1 MSCRVVCR
9 GCLQEVFVVLGKVF
23 KELASL
29 FPDSVFHQGAD
40 EVLDPAENH
49 FAHIKCWEASYY
61 NCYHQTH
68 SNGHAPVHHFLLLLL
83 PPPPP
88 PLLLLLLLP
97 PPPPPLLLLL
107 LPLPLLPPLLLLL
120 RLPPLPPPLPPP
132 PPPLPLLP
140 PLPLRR
146 IGACL
151 AS

>member
-1 MSCRVVCR
+1 
-9 GCLQEVFVVLGKVF
+9 VFVVLGKVF

-83 PPPPP
+83 LPPPPP
-88 PLLLLLLLP
+88 PPLLLLLP
-97 PPPPPLLLLL
+97 PPPPPL
-107 LPLPLLPPLLLLL
+107 PPLLLLL
-120 RLPPLPPPLPPP
+120 LLLPPL
-132 PPPLPLLP
+132 PLPLLP